1 MTAPSPASRIR
12 GCLLG
17 GAVGDALGAPIEFDS
32 LQRIREEHGPDGV
45 TGFLPAYGRSGGAI
59 TDDTQM
65 TLWTAE
71 GLLRT
76 EARFSEKGI
85 AHPPSMLHRSYLRW
99 LHTQGYPW
107 DEVSDWG
114 EPDGWLIQSP
124 VLNTRRAPGNTC
136 LSALQS
142 GQMGTPAQKIN
153 DSKGC
158 GGVMRVAPI
167 GLVAE
172 DPFKLG
178 MAAAA
183 ITHTHPSG
191 YLAAGT
197 FAHIIAG
204 LYRGADLPSA
214 IDEALQILAG
224 WPGHEE
230 TSDAIRAAVA
240 KAGDGP
246 ATPEQVERLGEGWVA
261 EEALAISLYC
271 ALTATDFRSGVLT
284 AVNHG
289 GDSDS
294 TGAITGN
301 LLGTMWEARLPQNG
315 GTGRL
320 PHRPDTGT
328 GRPGD
333 VLLRPCGGR
342 RHRHPHHPGRAGPS
356 RRAAPPQI
364 RRGDGPGGKTPA
376 AARDG
381 HPHE

>member
-1 MTAPSPASRIR
+1 
-12 GCLLG
+12 
-17 GAVGDALGAPIEFDS
+17 
-32 LQRIREEHGPDGV
+32 
-45 TGFLPAYGRSGGAI
+45 
-59 TDDTQM
+59 
-65 TLWTAE
+65 
-71 GLLRT
+71 
-76 EARFSEKGI
+76 
-85 AHPPSMLHRSYLRW
+85 
-99 LHTQGYPW
+99 
-107 DEVSDWG
+107 
-114 EPDGWLIQSP
+114 
-124 VLNTRRAPGNTC
+124 
-136 LSALQS
+136 
-142 GQMGTPAQKIN
+142 
-153 DSKGC
+153 
-158 GGVMRVAPI
+158 MRVAPI

-191 YLAAGT
+191 YLAAGA

-204 LYRGADLPSA
+204 LYAGADLPSA

-246 ATPEQVERLGEGWVA
+246 ATPERVERLGEGWVA

-301 LLGTMWEARLPQNG
+301 LLGTMWGEEAIPPEWLYELE
-315 GTGRL
+315 GRSL
-320 PHRPDTGT
+320 IVGVADDLAAAFVDGAPVDTGKY
-328 GRPGD
+328 
-333 VLLRPCGGR
+333 
-342 RHRHPHHPGRAGPS
+342 
-356 RRAAPPQI
+356 PPW
-364 RRGDGPGGKTPA
+364 
-376 AARDG
+376 
-381 HPHE
+381 